1 MPTRDKLPFPAMP
14 RRPTPIAD
22 VLAELMARKG
32 LGRVQSTRRKEAAW
46 SDAAGELFAEHTR
59 VGALRRGTFEVIVGN
74 STLLQEL
81 VFRKREL
88 LLSLQDR
95 LPEEGIHD
103 LRFRLG
109 AVR

>member
-1 MPTRDKLPFPAMP
+1 MP

-32 LGRVQSTRRKEAAW
+32 LGRVQSTRAYEAAW
-46 SDAAGELFAEHTR
+46 RRVAGELLAGHTR
-59 VGALRRGTFEVIVGN
+59 LGALRRGVLEVTVGN

-81 VFRKREL
+81 VFRKADL
-88 LLSLQDR
+88 LVSLNEH
-95 LPEEGIHD
+95 LPEEGIRD

-109 AVR
+109 AVG